1 MVLCKREEAQSL
13 SQFEKLLLRIRNNP
27 KAVKFEELKKILTK
41 YGYECTQ
48 PSGGSSHYTFRKD
61 GKILTVPKHGA
72 YVKEIYVRQV
82 IAALDA
88 E

>member
-1 MVLCKREEAQSL
+1 MLSL

-27 KAVKFEELKKILTK
+27 KSVRFEEIRKVLTK

-48 PSGGSSHYTFRKD
+48 PNGGSSHYRFRKN
-61 GKILTVPKHGA
+61 GLILTVPKHGA

>member
-1 MVLCKREEAQSL
+1 M

-27 KAVKFEELKKILTK
+27 KAVKFDEIRKVLTK

-48 PSGGSSHYTFRKD
+48 PSGGSSHHTFRK
-61 GKILTVPKHGA
+61 GKRILTVPKHGA

-82 IAALDA
+82 IAAL
-88 E
+88 EEE

>member
-1 MVLCKREEAQSL
+1 M

-27 KAVKFEELKKILTK
+27 KSVKFEELKKILTK

-48 PSGGSSHYTFRKD
+48 PSGGSSHYTFRKN
-61 GKILTVPKHGA
+61 GTILTVPKHGA
-72 YVKEIYVRQV
+72 YVKEIYVRHV

-88 E
+88 Q

>member
-1 MVLCKREEAQSL
+1 M

-27 KAVKFEELKKILTK
+27 KSVRFEELRKILAK

-48 PSGGSSHYTFRKD
+48 PSGGSSHYTFRKN
-61 GKILTVPKHGA
+61 GLILTVPKHGA

-82 IAALDA
+82 LAALDA